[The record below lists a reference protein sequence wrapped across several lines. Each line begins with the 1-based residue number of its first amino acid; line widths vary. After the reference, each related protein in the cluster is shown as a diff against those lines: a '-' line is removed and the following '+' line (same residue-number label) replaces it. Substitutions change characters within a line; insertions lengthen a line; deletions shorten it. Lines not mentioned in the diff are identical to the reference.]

1 MDPRI
6 EHELLLTRRQFFGN
20 TGLRMGGVA
29 LAASGLAA
37 SGLAASG
44 LVAWPTAARG
54 LEVAAG
60 ADRVHPALPGLPHF
74 APKAKSIIYL
84 HMNGGPSQLDMWDYK
99 PQLAEQFDK
108 DLPDSIRLGQRITTM
123 TSGQARLP
131 VAPSKY
137 KFTQHGECGRW
148 VSELLPHTAQMVDDL
163 AVVKTVFTNAINH
176 DPACT
181 FVMTGSEVPGKA
193 SLGSWLAYGLG
204 SESNDLPAFVVLTPS
219 WSAKAPAQALF
230 TRMWSS
236 GFLPTQHTGVALRSS
251 GDPVLYVK
259 NPPGVTAADRRRM
272 LDALAELNQRRFSE
286 LGDPE
291 IQTRIAQ
298 YEMAFRMQTSV
309 PELVD
314 WKEESEETLQM
325 YGDDVRTPGTF
336 AASAL
341 VARRLVERGVRVVQI
356 LHRGWDQHG
365 NIAGDLPAQCGDV
378 DQATAALLRDL
389 KQRGLLDSTLVVW
402 GGEFGRTVYCQGGLS
417 RENYGR
423 DHHPRCFTMWLAG
436 GGVRGG
442 VSVGETD
449 DFSYNIAERPVNLND
464 FNATI
469 LHCLGI
475 DHERFTFQSQ
485 GLEQRLTGVEPSQ
498 PVRELLA

>member
-1 MDPRI
+1 MDPRL
-6 EHELLLTRRQFFGN
+6 ELELHQTRRQFFGQ
-20 TGLRMGGVA
+20 TGVRLGGVA
-29 LAASGLAA
+29 L
-37 SGLAASG
+37 
-44 LVAWPTAARG
+44 TAAG
-54 LEVAAG
+54 LSALGPLVSRYANANEAET
-60 ADRVHPALPGLPHF
+60 RVHPPLSGLPHF

-84 HMNGGPSQLDMWDYK
+84 HMNGGPSQIDLWDHK

-108 DLPDSIRLGQRITTM
+108 DLPDSIRQGQRITTM
-123 TSGQARLP
+123 TSGQKRLP

-137 KFTQHGECGRW
+137 KFSQHGQCGRW
-148 VSELLPHTAQMVDDL
+148 VSELLPHTAKHVDEL
-163 AVVKTVFTNAINH
+163 AVIKSVFTNAINH

-204 SESNDLPAFVVLTPS
+204 SESQNLPAFVVLTPT

-236 GFLPTQHTGVALRSS
+236 GFLPTRFSGVALRSS
-251 GDPVLYVK
+251 GDPVLYLQ
-259 NPPGVTAADRRRM
+259 NPPGVSSQDRRAM
-272 LDALAELNQRRFSE
+272 LDTLNQMNQRRFAE

-298 YEMAFRMQTSV
+298 YEMAFRMQHSV
-309 PELVD
+309 PELID
-314 WKEESEETLQM
+314 MQTESEETLAL
-325 YGDDVRTPGTF
+325 YGDDVKTPGTF

-341 VARRLVERGVRVVQI
+341 LARRMVERGVRVVQI

-365 NIAGDLPAQCGDV
+365 NIAGDLPAQCRDV
-378 DQATAALLRDL
+378 DQATGGLLQDL

-402 GGEFGRTVYCQGGLS
+402 GGEFGRTVYCQGGLT

-423 DHHPRCFTMWLAG
+423 DHHPRCFTMWIAG

-442 VSVGETD
+442 VSVGQTD
-449 DFSYNIAERPVNLND
+449 DFSYNVVDRPVNIND

-475 DHERFTFQSQ
+475 HHERFTFQFQ
-485 GLEQRLTGVEPSQ
+485 GLDQRLTGVEPTTLIK
-498 PVRELLA
+498 EIL